1 MKKLLLRRLL
11 LLMACMLTSIP
22 VVFGQNQVTVK
33 GSVSDA
39 DGQPLIGAYVMPK
52 DQNTGVTTD
61 LDGKFSIVVPRGST
75 LVVSIIGFVT
85 QEVTAAPTLNIVM
98 EEDISMIEETVVV
111 GYGTQKKA
119 SLSSAISNIRSE
131 ELTATK
137 QSDVLA
143 SRAGFK
149 TGKNELYPFPFDV
162 LELNPWNAE
171 KGEGLKQNPGWD

>member
-61 LDGKFSIVVPRGST
+61 LDGKFSIVVPRGT
-75 LVVSIIGFVT
+75 ILVFSDHWLRHPGGDRGADA
-85 QEVTAAPTLNIVM
+85 QHRHGGGHLHDRGDGRRGLRHA
-98 EEDISMIEETVVV
+98 EEGVVV
-111 GYGTQKKA
+111 QRHLQHPERGTHGDQA
-119 SLSSAISNIRSE
+119 VR
-131 ELTATK
+131 
-137 QSDVLA
+137 
-143 SRAGFK
+143 RAG
-149 TGKNELYPFPFDV
+149 LP
-162 LELNPWNAE
+162 
-171 KGEGLKQNPGWD
+171 PGQGPGPADPPAHG